1 LEVKSGFIGTNTGP
15 IFIEKF
21 VPELELNI
29 EFFRQAESRRRL
41 GLADLDTEGATT
53 NTGST
58 NNKRKATRDLPAA
71 TGTSKR
77 SRLKTSQSAP
87 DDDGIEDDDYSSPE
101 DLTPDYD
108 SDDDDVYRPP
118 RTPSFTNA
126 LIRAG
131 SRSTKDSSLDK
142 SRGHHQTDKTSA
154 AAAAPPVVVKKQA
167 GLLLQAAGK
176 GLLNTTPTAALLA
189 AKRGNNDA
197 DAAFSELL
205 RPKAPTISF
214 GLYGGHLS
222 IDENSE
228 RGIAGL
234 LRASSA
240 GGGGR
245 MGTSGGNAPTVV
257 DEGPFVSLLSKVSSW
272 STVR

>member
-1 LEVKSGFIGTNTGP
+1 MLK
-15 IFIEKF
+15 
-21 VPELELNI
+21 
-29 EFFRQAESRRRL
+29 FFRQAESRRRL
-41 GLADLDTEGATT
+41 GLADLDTEGAPAANST
-53 NTGST
+53 NT
-58 NNKRKATRDLPAA
+58 KRKASRDLPAAA

-77 SRLKTSQSAP
+77 SRLKTSSQSAAD
-87 DDDGIEDDDYSSPE
+87 DDDGMEDDYSSPE

-118 RTPSFTNA
+118 RTHSFTNA

-142 SRGHHQTDKTSA
+142 SRHHQTDKTSS
-154 AAAAPPVVVKKQA
+154 AAAAPPVIVKKQA

-189 AKRGNNDA
+189 AKRGGSNSDA

-245 MGTSGGNAPTVV
+245 MGTSGGNAPAVV

-272 STVR
+272 RRFHCVGLRHSGI

>member
-1 LEVKSGFIGTNTGP
+1 
-15 IFIEKF
+15 
-21 VPELELNI
+21 LELNI

-41 GLADLDTEGATT
+41 GLADLETEGAPAA

-71 TGTSKR
+71 ATTSKR
-77 SRLKTSQSAP
+77 SRLKTSSQSP
-87 DDDGIEDDDYSSPE
+87 DDDDGMEDDYSSPE

-142 SRGHHQTDKTSA
+142 SRHHQTDKTSA
-154 AAAAPPVVVKKQA
+154 AVAAPPVIVKKQA

-189 AKRGNNDA
+189 AAKRGNSDA

-222 IDENSE
+222 IDENSSE

-234 LRASSA
+234 LRAST
-240 GGGGR
+240 GTGGGR
-245 MGTSGGNAPTVV
+245 MGTSGGNAPAVV

-272 STVR
+272 RHGASVVGGWGGGGRGEDGEQR

>member
-1 LEVKSGFIGTNTGP
+1 ME
-15 IFIEKF
+15 
-21 VPELELNI
+21 
-29 EFFRQAESRRRL
+29 
-41 GLADLDTEGATT
+41 
-53 NTGST
+53 
-58 NNKRKATRDLPAA
+58 
-71 TGTSKR
+71 
-77 SRLKTSQSAP
+77 
-87 DDDGIEDDDYSSPE
+87 DDYSSPE

-142 SRGHHQTDKTSA
+142 SRHHQTDKTSA
-154 AAAAPPVVVKKQA
+154 ASAAPPVIVKKQA

-176 GLLNTTPTAALLA
+176 GLLNTTPTAALLAA

-234 LRASSA
+234 LRASTGT

-245 MGTSGGNAPTVV
+245 MGGMSGGNAPAVV

-272 STVR
+272 RNWSSVVGLGGGGDVR

>member
-1 LEVKSGFIGTNTGP
+1 MN
-15 IFIEKF
+15 
-21 VPELELNI
+21 LNV

-41 GLADLDTEGATT
+41 GLADLDAEGAPAA
-53 NTGST
+53 NSI

-77 SRLKTSQSAP
+77 SRLKTSSQSP
-87 DDDGIEDDDYSSPE
+87 DDVDGMEDDYSSPE

-142 SRGHHQTDKTSA
+142 SRGHHHHQTDKTSS

-189 AKRGNNDA
+189 AKRGSNSDA

-234 LRASSA
+234 LRAST
-240 GGGGR
+240 GTGGGR
-245 MGTSGGNAPTVV
+245 MGGTSGGNAPAVV

-272 STVR
+272 STVSLGLGGEDVS